1 MTTSTIKKIVLASG
15 NAGKVRE
22 INKLFIGSG
31 IEVIPQTELNVP
43 EVPETGTTF
52 VENAIIKARHA
63 AEVTGLPAIS
73 DDSGIEVDALD
84 SRPGVYSA
92 RYAGENAIIKA
103 RHAAEVTGLPAISDD
118 SGIEVDALDSRPG
131 VYSARYAG
139 ENASDENNNNLMLKE
154 LQDVPEVERT
164 ARYQC
169 LIVFMRSHTDPVPI
183 ITQGSWEGRILEA
196 PQGDGGFGYDPI
208 FYVPTH
214 DCSGGELALDV
225 KNTLSH
231 RAIALNAMLE
241 EFKKHNYL

>member
-1 MTTSTIKKIVLASG
+1 MTSKKAITKIVLASG

-22 INKLFIGSG
+22 INHLFKDYG
-31 IEVIPQTELNVP
+31 IEVVPQSEFDVP
-43 EVPETGTTF
+43 DVAETGTTF
-52 VENAIIKARHA
+52 VENAIIKARFA
-63 AEVTGLPAIS
+63 ANVTGLPAIS

-92 RYAGENAIIKA
+92 RYAGEACND
-103 RHAAEVTGLPAISDD
+103 TD
-118 SGIEVDALDSRPG
+118 
-131 VYSARYAG
+131 
-139 ENASDENNNNLMLKE
+139 NNNKMLDE
-154 LQDVPEVERT
+154 LKGVAEADRS

-169 LIVFMRSHTDPVPI
+169 IIVFMRNHNDPVPL

-214 DCSGGELALDV
+214 NCSGGELSLEV

-231 RAIALNAMLE
+231 RSIALKAMLE
-241 EFKKHNYL
+241 EFKNHQFISG

>member
-1 MTTSTIKKIVLASG
+1 MKALSKIVLASG

-22 INKLFIGSG
+22 INKLFTGSG
-31 IEVIPQTELNVP
+31 IEVIPQTNLDVS

-84 SRPGVYSA
+84 ARPGVYSA
-92 RYAGENAIIKA
+92 RYAGE
-103 RHAAEVTGLPAISDD
+103 G
-118 SGIEVDALDSRPG
+118 
-131 VYSARYAG
+131 
-139 ENASDENNNNLMLKE
+139 ASDQDNNDLMLKE
-154 LQDVPEVERT
+154 LAGVAEAERT

-183 ITQGSWEGRILEA
+183 ITQGSWEGRILEV

-214 DCSGGELALDV
+214 NCSGGELALDI
-225 KNTLSH
+225 KNTMSH

>member
-52 VENAIIKARHA
+52 V
-63 AEVTGLPAIS
+63 
-73 DDSGIEVDALD
+73 
-84 SRPGVYSA
+84 
-92 RYAGENAIIKA
+92 ENAIIKA

>member
-1 MTTSTIKKIVLASG
+1 MNTSAIKKIVLASG

-22 INKLFIGSG
+22 INKLFVGSG
-31 IEVIPQTELNVP
+31 IEVIPQTDLNVP

-52 VENAIIKARHA
+52 VENAIIKARYA

-92 RYAGENAIIKA
+92 RYAGE
-103 RHAAEVTGLPAISDD
+103 
-118 SGIEVDALDSRPG
+118 DAT
-131 VYSARYAG
+131 
-139 ENASDENNNNLMLKE
+139 DERNNNLMLKE
-154 LQDVPEVERT
+154 LQGVPEAERT

-169 LIVFMRSHTDPVPI
+169 LIVFMRSQTDPVPI

-208 FYVPTH
+208 FYVPAH

-231 RAIALNAMLE
+231 RAIALNAMLK